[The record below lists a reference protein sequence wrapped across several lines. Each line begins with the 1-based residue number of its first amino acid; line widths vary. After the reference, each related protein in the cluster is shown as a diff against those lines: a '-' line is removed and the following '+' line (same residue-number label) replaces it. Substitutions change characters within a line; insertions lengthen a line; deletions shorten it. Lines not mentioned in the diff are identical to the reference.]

1 MAHAPSAGRGG
12 RLRAVDLLL
21 LVPAIGV
28 GLLLL
33 AVSVSARTGEPVTDL
48 LRPTT
53 VKNLVP
59 IALGTDAP

>member
-1 MAHAPSAGRGG
+1 MAYVRTATRQG
-12 RLRAVDLLL
+12 RLRALDLLL

-48 LRPTT
+48 LSPGT
-53 VKNLVP
+53 VKDLVP
-59 IALGTDAP
+59 IALGTETP